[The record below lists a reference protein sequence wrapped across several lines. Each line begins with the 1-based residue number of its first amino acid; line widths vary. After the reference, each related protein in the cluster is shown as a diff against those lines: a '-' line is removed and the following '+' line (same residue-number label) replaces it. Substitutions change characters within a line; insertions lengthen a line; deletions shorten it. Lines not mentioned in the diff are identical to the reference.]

1 MAPAAYAAASTT
13 TGWRHHGC
21 ASGSSLTRSGIPRVG
36 YNSVMARRRE
46 HGGEQREKDFPSTKT
61 SRAWWTL
68 AGGSLLLLLVVIFIA
83 QNGDTHTVRFLWIK
97 GDVATGVAL
106 LGAAILGALTVLL
119 LGAARILQLRRQ
131 AKRSRRSPASE

>member
-1 MAPAAYAAASTT
+1 MAN
-13 TGWRHHGC
+13 R
-21 ASGSSLTRSGIPRVG
+21 
-36 YNSVMARRRE
+36 
-46 HGGEQREKDFPSTKT
+46 GERGERGERDKDFPSTKT

-68 AGGSLLLLLVVIFIA
+68 VGGLVLLLLVVIFIA

-106 LGAAILGALTVLL
+106 LAAAILGALSVLL

-131 AKRSRRSPASE
+131 AKRARQSPSSD